1 VQDVCV
7 LPLPDHVRVAIVGSG
22 FAGLGA
28 AIRLRQTGQEDFVV
42 LERADDLGGTWRD
55 NTYPG
60 CACDVQSHLYSYSFA
75 PNPDWSRLYSGA
87 AEIHAYLQRVATE
100 QGVRPHLRYGAE
112 LLDATWDEP
121 AQHWKLTTARG
132 TLTADV
138 LVAGTGPL
146 SAPLIPDLPGLNTF
160 TGTAFHSAHWD
171 HTHDLTGRN
180 VAVVGT
186 GASAIQF
193 VPEIAPQ
200 VATLTLF
207 QRTPPWLLP
216 RFDRPIK
223 ERARRKYR
231 ADPRRQQRVRAAIY
245 WLRELNLLAFTGGG
259 RMSRFAEWMARR
271 HLAKQVR
278 DPGLRA
284 KLTPSY
290 RIGCKRILLSDD
302 YYPAL
307 ARPNVEVV
315 TAAVVEVRPHSVVDA
330 DGREHDVD
338 TLIFG
343 TGFHVTDQPI
353 AARVRG
359 SDGRLLSEVWGPSP
373 EAYLGTTVPG
383 FPNLFLLLGPNTVLG
398 HTSVVYMIE
407 AQLAYLLDALR
418 AMTARGVGSVD
429 VKPQVVD
436 AFNEGIQKQL
446 SGTVWN
452 AGGCKSWYID
462 AAGRNSSLWPT
473 HTFRFKKSTERFDL
487 ESYVLRP
494 RADSVSR
501 ADSGR

>member
-1 VQDVCV
+1 MSRDI
-7 LPLPDHVRVAIVGSG
+7 PLPAHVRVAVVGSG

-28 AIRLRQTGQEDFVV
+28 AIRLKRDGYDDFVV

-75 PNPDWSRLYSGA
+75 PNPDWSRSYSGA
-87 AEIHAYLQRVATE
+87 AEIHAYLQRVATDF
-100 QGVRPHLRYGAE
+100 GVRPHLRYGAE
-112 LLDATWDEP
+112 LLQATWEDD
-121 AQHWKLTTARG
+121 ARHWQLTTSRG
-132 TLTADV
+132 SLTADV
-138 LVAGTGPL
+138 VVSGTGPL
-146 SAPLIPDLPGLNTF
+146 SDPLIPELPGLDTF
-160 TGTAFHSAHWD
+160 AGRAFHSARWD
-171 HTHDLTGRN
+171 HDHDLRGRR

-193 VPEIAPQ
+193 VPV
-200 VATLTLF
+200 VAEQAASLTIF

-216 RFDRPIK
+216 RMDRRIK
-223 ERARRKYR
+223 DSAKAKYR
-231 ADPRRQQRVRAAIY
+231 ESPRRQRLVRTAIY
-245 WLRELNLLAFTGGG
+245 WFRELNVLAFTGGG
-259 RMSRFAEWMARR
+259 RMARLAEKMARR
-271 HLAKQVR
+271 HLARQVA
-278 DPGLRA
+278 DQELRA

-307 ARPNVEVV
+307 TRPNVELV
-315 TAAVVEVRPHSVVDA
+315 TAPVVEVRPHSVVDA

-338 TLIFG
+338 TIVFG

-359 SDGRLLSEVWGPSP
+359 RDGRLLSEAWGPSP

-407 AQLAYLLDALR
+407 AQLAYVLDALR
-418 AMTARGVGSVD
+418 LMDARRLATVEVRPR
-429 VKPQVVD
+429 V
-436 AFNEGIQKQL
+436 AEEFNDRIQRSLQ
-446 SGTVWN
+446 GTVWN
-452 AGGCKSWYID
+452 AGGCKSWYLD

-473 HTFRFKKSTERFDL
+473 YTFRFRSATKRFDAD
-487 ESYVLRP
+487 SYVLRP
-494 RADSVSR
+494 
-501 ADSGR
+501 